1 MKKRHLIISAM
12 VCCAVMGTPGTVM
25 SQMSETATKE
35 VYDFSGFVDVDL
47 MELFYNALQ
56 DGRNYPTEEEF
67 AAKGILPSDI
77 AFIRSHVRKAQII
90 DRANRLLPDTYEKR
104 DLWMNIPMSSG
115 KDGKVGHPST
125 TYADDVFSMWNYTNL
140 FGSWNH
146 GFFTAPGAW
155 VDAAHKNGT
164 NIMSGIKFFESWGT
178 NSSAWNNVISAKN
191 ADGTFKYVKPMINC
205 LMYFGSDG
213 INYNWEDSGYSDDT
227 TVAFNKALHKEAAA
241 CGFDNFHLGLYTSV
255 STMNNSNVNYL
266 FGNSEGRTAHTM
278 LNYAS
283 SDFSYGMGTSVIT
296 AENAMGTSEGL
307 YAGVWI
313 VSMDRRWSALN
324 QDDNSKKC
332 GICLWGEHASSRF
345 WSYNSGADAYIAQT
359 NYQALLERGFSG
371 GNRNPLNRPAVSNSG
386 NNWEA
391 DAGKLPLSTF
401 AGLATWIPERSAIQ
415 GNLPFETYFNLG
427 NGDRYNYKG
436 KKTAGSW
443 YNMANQDIVPTY
455 RWLVTE
461 PGTLTASTKIQP
473 EFSHDDAYT
482 GGSCLKLTGEA
493 TSTGTDIVLF
503 QTSLT
508 SSSSGAYAN
517 VAVKSGKEGNN
528 ATNLY
533 VILKKQDG
541 TWLEFPVGETTG
553 KTWQEKKISLSGINQ
568 GDVIERIGLRVK
580 GSDENYKLYVG
591 KLEINDNVKTA
602 PANVQDFVVEV
613 KEETKTSLSVKLN
626 WKLDQNAVDR
636 AAWDLL
642 FNDEANVHHFEVLYK
657 NGEKGKV
664 SEIARTTQWAAYVG
678 DITFESVD
686 DEPFIGVRA
695 VSTDLKT
702 YSPVEWVQVSRA
714 AQSALP
720 DKKDNG
726 NYGLSQMDP
735 ACDGAAIARAQRY
748 VTDLT
753 TTGAIENLDY
763 HANGPIEDGSQYADA
778 TDQVLKVQQGQE
790 VTLFIKCFDTTNA
803 TWTDDKGVTTQKTD
817 GLRYCF
823 AGGWID
829 LDGSGTFNPDP
840 IDENPAQG
848 ERLFRVGKIR
858 AATPKFE
865 TQGIT
870 HTFTIPTDARPGKSR
885 LRIVFSDAWFEGSFL
900 PSGYHNKGFSM
911 DFSVEIVGEN
921 EPRPLPVDTHDQGE
935 ADEPEGDLFPLGVD
949 KVNSEVSSFYVANNM
964 INFVNVDK
972 AWIYN
977 MNGGIVKYLT
987 NPDKYSVADFANGAY
1002 IVRMQYGKVIRSG
1015 KFVK

>member
-12 VCCAVMGTPGTVM
+12 VCCAVMGTPGTAM

-47 MELFYNALQ
+47 LDLFYNALQ
-56 DGRNYPTEEEF
+56 EERNYPTEEEF

-77 AFIRSHVRKAQII
+77 AFIRSHVRKAQIL
-90 DRANRLLPDTYEKR
+90 DRSDRLIQDTYEKR
-104 DLWMNIPMSSG
+104 DLWMNIPMSIG
-115 KDGKVGHPST
+115 KDGAVGQPT
-125 TYADDVFSMWNYTNL
+125 TNFADDVFSMWNYTNL

-146 GFFTAPGAW
+146 GFFSAPGAW

-178 NSSAWNNVISAKN
+178 NSSAWNNVLSTKN
-191 ADGTFKYVKPMINC
+191 SDGSFKYVKPLINC

-213 INYNWEDSGYSDDT
+213 INYNWEDSGYGEENT
-227 TVAFNKALHKEAAA
+227 IAFNKALYKEAEA

-255 STMNNSNVNYL
+255 SGLNSYNVNSL
-266 FGNSEGRTAHTM
+266 FGNEEGRTAHTM

-283 SDFSYGMGTSVIT
+283 SDFSYNMGSSVT
-296 AENAMGTSEGL
+296 AAETAMGTSEGL

-313 VSMDRRWSALN
+313 VSMNRGWSRLN
-324 QDDNSKKC
+324 QSEESKRC
-332 GICLWGEHASSRF
+332 GLCLWGEHASSRF

-371 GNRNPLNRPAVSNSG
+371 GNRNPLNRPEISNTG
-386 NNWEA
+386 NNWEKEG
-391 DAGKLPLSTF
+391 DKLPLSTF

-415 GNLPFETYFNLG
+415 GNLPFATYFNLG

-436 KKTAGSW
+436 KKTAGAW
-443 YNMANQDIVPTY
+443 YNMANQDRVPTY

-461 PGTLTASTKIQP
+461 PETLTASDKIQP

-503 QTSLT
+503 QTALT
-508 SSSSGAYAN
+508 SSASGAYAN
-517 VAVKSGKEGNN
+517 IAVKSGKEGNN

-553 KTWQEKKISLSGINQ
+553 TTWQEKKIMLSGINQ

-580 GSDENYKLYVG
+580 GSDDNYKLYVG
-591 KLEINDNVKTA
+591 KLEINDNVKTV
-602 PANVQDFVVEV
+602 PANVQDVVVEV
-613 KEETKTSLSVKLN
+613 KEETKTSLSIKAN
-626 WKLDQNAVDR
+626 WKLDKAAEDR
-636 AAWDLL
+636 ADWDLL
-642 FNDEANVHHFEVLYK
+642 FNDEANVDHFEILYK
-657 NGEKGKV
+657 NGEEGRI
-664 SEIARTTQWAAYVG
+664 SEIARTTQWAVYVG
-678 DITFESVD
+678 DIIFENAD
-686 DEPFIGVRA
+686 DQPFIGVRA

-702 YSPVEWVQVSRA
+702 YSPIEWVEVARA
-714 AQSALP
+714 DQDALP
-720 DKKDNG
+720 VRDDNS
-726 NYGLSQMDP
+726 YGISQMDP
-735 ACDGAAIARAQRY
+735 NCEGADIAREQRY
-748 VTDLT
+748 VTDFT
-753 TTGAIENLDY
+753 TVGATQNIDY
-763 HANGPIEDGSQYADA
+763 HADGPQTDGTQYVNA
-778 TDQVLKVQQGQE
+778 TDKVLKVEQGQE
-790 VTLFIKCFDTTNA
+790 VTLTIKCADFS
-803 TWTDDKGVTTQKTD
+803 D
-817 GLRYCF
+817 GLKYCF
-823 AGGWID
+823 AGGWMD

-848 ERLFRVGKIR
+848 ERLFRVGNIR
-858 AATPKFE
+858 AATPEFQ
-865 TQGIT
+865 TTGIT
-870 HTFTIPTDARPGKSR
+870 HTFTIPEDARPGNSR

-900 PSGYHNKGFSM
+900 PTGLHAKGFSI
-911 DFSVEIVGEN
+911 DFGVEISGDN
-921 EPRPLPVDTHDQGE
+921 EPRPAPADTHDQGIAE
-935 ADEPEGDLFPLGVD
+935 EPEGLDQTPEGINN
-949 KVNSEVSSFYVANNM
+949 VNSEVSSFYVADNV
-964 INFVNVDK
+964 INFINVDK
-972 AWIYN
+972 AWIYSVD
-977 MNGGIVKYLT
+977 GGLVKYLT